1 MNSISQKTRL
11 ISNFLAMNTNIKA
24 SFLEQLP
31 LLIIDFALRWICGV
45 VVGGVIYLNSH
56 DQGDILKV
64 AALGVV
70 FSYVVVFLRWALK
83 KAYARLE
90 AKLTPDSF
98 IFRQSKLIIWVMTFL
113 VLVMIGIIWL
123 FVLNGR

>member
-11 ISNFLAMNTNIKA
+11 ISNFLAMNTNIKT

-31 LLIIDFALRWICGV
+31 LLIIDFTLRWICGV

-56 DQGDILKV
+56 DQRDILKV

-70 FSYVVVFLRWALK
+70 FLYVVVFLRWALK

-98 IFRQSKLIIWVMTFL
+98 IFRQSKLIFWC
-113 VLVMIGIIWL
+113 W
-123 FVLNGR
+123 